1 MVWGEESLRR
11 LQNHQV
17 LEKEIITTVAKYIF
31 LDAGQSTKLSFLLLQ
46 PVSMKDLDVKGTL
59 KNVLPGYNHQVSAV

>member
-17 LEKEIITTVAKYIF
+17 LEKDIITTVAKYIF
-31 LDAGQSTKLSFLLLQ
+31 LDAGESMKLSFLLLEA
-46 PVSMKDLDVKGTL
+46 VSNERVGCERDSEKC
-59 KNVLPGYNHQVSAV
+59 ACWI